1 MIPHAVRSKLALFVV
16 LILVGCSSCAY
27 DAKRKTETTVEQA
40 VERFHEK
47 LNEEQ
52 YQRIY
57 AEADVDLRNSVRED
71 EFIAQLRYAHEQ
83 LGRASG
89 KAFVFIDDSVWRGLR
104 KAFGGKREIVS
115 HRTYPA
121 SDLIIANEQ
130 FVWAVENDQPKL
142 VSYKFQRLCSKPCT
156 MVFEQR

>member
-1 MIPHAVRSKLALFVV
+1 MRCKPAVLIV
-16 LILVGCSSCAY
+16 LILVGCSACSY
-27 DAKRKTETTVEQA
+27 EAKRKTETAVEQA
-40 VERFHEK
+40 VEKFHAE

-57 AEADVDLRNSVRED
+57 AEADVDLRRSATEA
-71 EFIAQLRYAHEQ
+71 EFTAQLRSAHEQ

-104 KAFGGKREIVS
+104 NAFGTKREIVS
-115 HRTYPA
+115 HGNVPA
-121 SDLIIANEQ
+121 SDLIIGNEQ

-142 VSYKFQRLCSKPCT
+142 VSYKFQRVCSKPCA
-156 MVFEQR
+156 VGFGPP